1 MSFKFTK
8 LEKKTFSKE
17 SSDFDELDLDNE
29 NVDDEKI
36 NQINNY
42 QINNN
47 LSSQLA
53 SMNNIKISEEEK
65 IKEKEPQKNQE
76 EKINNTQFYE
86 LTTNNLVEKIKN
98 EYDEIYLNQQNDI
111 NKFVEKLANENSELK
126 LEISKLKSEIMKL
139 KIKNEFNYN
148 INYNLNKVEKNKEHE
163 INLEQYEEEK
173 KKINDEYN
181 YIIQNISSNLITKNI
196 ESLYDKLIKSQNDLY
211 NIRKINVKLQEE
223 NEKLNLENNKIKFEF
238 IQEKNKIIEKIIEI
252 QSKANTDIELNKN
265 IFLNQNEEN
274 KLNNV
279 YLYYIDKIK
288 NLTYEKNKLLTCNY
302 DFFIKINDLSQLIE
316 EKNNIIN
323 EKQKIISAN
332 ELKILNLEQ
341 EINIIKIKNKE
352 ISNQLK
358 EAQIKINEFSF
369 DKGDN
374 IVFQEK
380 ILDNKYN
387 MMKRQLENKI
397 AQLNKNLE
405 DLNIKNINISKNNK
419 ELKETNEKLVT
430 DFLLK
435 KEQFDNIIKEKNQLI
450 KDINN
455 LKTDIK
461 IKEEEIITNKNEY
474 EIKIKY
480 LLENINKENDNK
492 KYDIEQIKSLINSI
506 YEKLSSTNNDNNINS
521 NIALFLKNNINEI
534 AKLKEINKQM
544 YSLCQ
549 NKEMNIILKEENEK
563 LKNHIKEIMNLTLEK
578 ANITYIEKF
587 KEEFI
592 NISLEQLIL
601 KIINFIKVYKICFL
615 LQKIKTIL
623 NYSEKYINWLNEKE
637 FFKNNNTS
645 FDDVQLELKK
655 IEEEINNIKI
665 ILKNNSLDFE
675 KKIKNYLSKD
685 EIKVEINNIQKK
697 YEKII
702 TDIIEYFLKHK
713 NNNYKEDKE
722 ILSLQIPIKNYNLMI
737 ENNMNNL
744 SLINQSIDS
753 WSFFVNNDLNENN
766 DNVFQA
772 IINMTNLNN
781 NIELNNINDFVV
793 NNNNTENNMN
803 ENKYINSYEKEE
815 NENDEN
821 ESNERNDTENKEKEN
836 ESQYSIENKE

>member
-76 EKINNTQFYE
+76 DKINNTQFYE

-163 INLEQYEEEK
+163 INIEQYEEEK

>member
-76 EKINNTQFYE
+76 DKINNTQFYE

-474 EIKIKY
+474 ENKIKY

>member
-36 NQINNY
+36 NKINNY

-126 LEISKLKSEIMKL
+126 LEISKLKSEIMNY

-148 INYNLNKVEKNKEHE
+148 NNYNLNKVDKNKENE
-163 INLEQYEEEK
+163 INLEQFEEEN

-181 YIIQNISSNLITKNI
+181 YIIQNISSNIIIKNI
-196 ESLYDKLIKSQNDLY
+196 KSLYDKLIKSQNELY
-211 NIRKINVKLQEE
+211 NIQNINIKLKEE
-223 NEKLNLENNKIKFEF
+223 NEKLNLENNKVKFEF
-238 IQEKNKIIEKIIEI
+238 IKEKNKIIEKIIEI
-252 QSKANTDIELNKN
+252 QSKVNSDIELNKN

-323 EKQKIISAN
+323 EKQKIISSN

-435 KEQFDNIIKEKNQLI
+435 KEQLDNIMNEKNKLI

-461 IKEEEIITNKNEY
+461 IKEEEIITNKNGCEN
-474 EIKIKY
+474 KIRY
-480 LLENINKENDNK
+480 LEENINNVNDNK
-492 KYDIEQIKSLINSI
+492 KDDIDQIKSLINSI
-506 YEKLSSTNNDNNINS
+506 YEKVPINNENNINS

-534 AKLKEINKQM
+534 AKLKEINKLM
-544 YSLCQ
+544 YSLYK

-713 NNNYKEDKE
+713 INNYKEDKE

>member
-1 MSFKFTK
+1 M
-8 LEKKTFSKE
+8 
-17 SSDFDELDLDNE
+17 
-29 NVDDEKI
+29 
-36 NQINNY
+36 
-42 QINNN
+42 
-47 LSSQLA
+47 
-53 SMNNIKISEEEK
+53 
-65 IKEKEPQKNQE
+65 
-76 EKINNTQFYE
+76 
-86 LTTNNLVEKIKN
+86 
-98 EYDEIYLNQQNDI
+98 
-111 NKFVEKLANENSELK
+111 
-126 LEISKLKSEIMKL
+126 
-139 KIKNEFNYN
+139 
-148 INYNLNKVEKNKEHE
+148 
-163 INLEQYEEEK
+163 
-173 KKINDEYN
+173 
-181 YIIQNISSNLITKNI
+181 
-196 ESLYDKLIKSQNDLY
+196 
-211 NIRKINVKLQEE
+211 
-223 NEKLNLENNKIKFEF
+223 
-238 IQEKNKIIEKIIEI
+238 
-252 QSKANTDIELNKN
+252 
-265 IFLNQNEEN
+265 
-274 KLNNV
+274 
-279 YLYYIDKIK
+279 
-288 NLTYEKNKLLTCNY
+288 
-302 DFFIKINDLSQLIE
+302 
-316 EKNNIIN
+316 
-323 EKQKIISAN
+323 
-332 ELKILNLEQ
+332 
-341 EINIIKIKNKE
+341 
-352 ISNQLK
+352 
-358 EAQIKINEFSF
+358 
-369 DKGDN
+369 
-374 IVFQEK
+374 
-380 ILDNKYN
+380 
-387 MMKRQLENKI
+387 
-397 AQLNKNLE
+397 
-405 DLNIKNINISKNNK
+405 
-419 ELKETNEKLVT
+419 
-430 DFLLK
+430 
-435 KEQFDNIIKEKNQLI
+435 
-450 KDINN
+450 
-455 LKTDIK
+455 
-461 IKEEEIITNKNEY
+461 
-474 EIKIKY
+474 
-480 LLENINKENDNK
+480 NDNK
-492 KYDIEQIKSLINSI
+492 KDDIDQIKSLINSI
-506 YEKLSSTNNDNNINS
+506 YEKLPINNENNINS

-544 YSLCQ
+544 YSLYK

-592 NISLEQLIL
+592 NISLKQLIL

-675 KKIKNYLSKD
+675 KKIKNYLLKN
-685 EIKVEINNIQKK
+685 EIKEEINNIQKK

-713 NNNYKEDKE
+713 INNYKEDKE

-781 NIELNNINDFVV
+781 NIELNNINDFMIN

-803 ENKYINSYEKEE
+803 ENKYISSYEKEE

>member
-76 EKINNTQFYE
+76 DKINNTQFYE

-163 INLEQYEEEK
+163 INIEQYEEEK

-252 QSKANTDIELNKN
+252 QSKANTDFELNKN

-803 ENKYINSYEKEE
+803 ENKYINSYEIEE

>member
-36 NQINNY
+36 NKINNY

-98 EYDEIYLNQQNDI
+98 EYDEIYLNQRNDI

-126 LEISKLKSEIMKL
+126 LEISKLKSEIMKY

-148 INYNLNKVEKNKEHE
+148 NNYNLNKVDKNKENE
-163 INLEQYEEEK
+163 INLEQFEEEN

-181 YIIQNISSNLITKNI
+181 YIIQNISSNIIIKNI
-196 ESLYDKLIKSQNDLY
+196 KLK
-211 NIRKINVKLQEE
+211 EE

-252 QSKANTDIELNKN
+252 QSKVNSDIELNKN

-323 EKQKIISAN
+323 EKQQIISSN

-435 KEQFDNIIKEKNQLI
+435 KEQLDNIMKEKNKLI

-474 EIKIKY
+474 ENKIKY
-480 LLENINKENDNK
+480 LEENINNVNDNK
-492 KYDIEQIKSLINSI
+492 KDDIDQIKSLINSI
-506 YEKLSSTNNDNNINS
+506 YEKLPINNENNINS

-544 YSLCQ
+544 YSLYK

-713 NNNYKEDKE
+713 INNYKEDKE

-793 NNNNTENNMN
+793 NNNNNTENNMN
-803 ENKYINSYEKEE
+803 ENKYISSYEKEE

>member
-544 YSLCQ
+544 YSLSQ